1 MHESSTMVELAK
13 DSVTGVSQCPRFCM
27 IEENSKGPL
36 TNGMRKSLGQICKLD
51 APKSPTMAEMA
62 EESTMV
68 VVQRPVFPTIAENF
82 RGTITSGMKKRQGQ
96 PEPKYVGPESS
107 TMAKLAKEPPI
118 IKAAQCL
125 GFCTIAMNL
134 KAPLTSCTLRKLL
147 GQACK
152 GDALEPSSMAKL
164 VEEPAMEEA
173 QRLGFRTTAENSRS
187 INWRL

>member
-1 MHESSTMVELAK
+1 
-13 DSVTGVSQCPRFCM
+13 
-27 IEENSKGPL
+27 
-36 TNGMRKSLGQICKLD
+36 
-51 APKSPTMAEMA
+51 
-62 EESTMV
+62 MV

-134 KAPLTSCTLRKLL
+134 KAPLTSCTLRKSL

-164 VEEPAMEEA
+164 VEEPTMEEA

-187 INWRL
+187 CTLRSGTKKLQGPPHKALELDLMMAEGPTIEATQLPRANDFSYSSLLTWEDITCNCGICAMSLL